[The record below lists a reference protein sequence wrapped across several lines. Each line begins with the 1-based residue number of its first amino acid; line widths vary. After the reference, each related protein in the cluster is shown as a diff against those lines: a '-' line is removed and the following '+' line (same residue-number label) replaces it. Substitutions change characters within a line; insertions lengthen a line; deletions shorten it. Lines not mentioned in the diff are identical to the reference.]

1 MEVTIMSY
9 DSEAR
14 FEADLIRTLVE
25 EKGWK
30 DGVLQYKD
38 EKDLI
43 QNWANIIYE
52 NNRSVDR
59 LGDYPITQGEM
70 QQILEQIAALR
81 TPMRLNGFIN
91 GKPVQIKSSTY
102 TLKNTGEVI
111 EVPIVF
117 YEKKKDGIVIEYD
130 PNCFK

>member
-1 MEVTIMSY
+1 MSY

-30 DGVLQYKD
+30 DGVLRYKD

-70 QQILEQIAALR
+70 QQILEQMKALK
-81 TPMRLNGFIN
+81 TPLKLNGQMVPQAQPLPFTLQQPQRMMHSPRS
-91 GKPVQIKSSTY
+91 PVAAGCGFG
-102 TLKNTGEVI
+102 L
-111 EVPIVF
+111 F
-117 YEKKKDGIVIEYD
+117 
-130 PNCFK
+130 